1 MSAGKLSTVPTRSVS
16 RSNPVGTF
24 SALVSPPAISLLRA
38 ISDLVRLALWGFIFD
53 VYAKLP
59 KLRKTEYWHTCIGNP
74 VVIRVQIETEKAKS
88 LGFEK
93 SLTDRIARKPF
104 FIMVR
109 VEMSALPEILTA
121 AVANGSLLES
131 AKTNIT
137 ALLGGTTSDIALRA
151 IEELVHAEAWE
162 ELNDRFF
169 KTLAFGTGGLRGRTI
184 GRVVTQ
190 VEQGVGGPNGRPEH
204 PCVGTATMNFYNL
217 SRAVRGLIAYS
228 KQCAGTSRKPVLV
241 FAHDTRHF
249 SRDFAEFCAKV
260 CADLGCDA
268 YLFEGARST
277 PQLSFAVRELRADA
291 GVVLTASHNP
301 AHDNGFKAYF
311 NDGAQIVDAD
321 AEGIIKEVNAINS
334 EFYEVLPEA
343 ERGKVTILGAEM
355 DALYV
360 TRLKTLLLKPSLLEG
375 ASTKIVF
382 TNLHGTGGHINVP
395 MLREFGFEVLTVPE
409 QDVQDGRFPTVESP
423 NPENAPALKMAI
435 DLAEQ
440 SGAEIV
446 IGTDPDA
453 DRMGVAVRDAAGK
466 MVLLTGN
473 QIGSLMAWY
482 RLKTCFE
489 LGWLTNANRNRAL
502 LVKTYVTTE
511 LQHAIADGFGVGI
524 VDTLTGFKYIAAKL
538 RKYEEAIPADKKG
551 DYRSLTEAQTRAL
564 RLEYSRFF
572 VFGGEESYGY
582 LGSDAVRDK
591 DANGAALMFA
601 EVAAYA
607 KSVSKT
613 LPALM
618 DDIYTE
624 YGYYLE
630 IGKSLVLEGAD
641 GAAKIQALANSYA
654 ENPPE
659 IVDGSAVVRV
669 RDFAK
674 QDLFDQEGD
683 LLPKE
688 KMLFVD
694 LADGRSFAVRPS
706 GTEPKIKF
714 YLFGK
719 HTPGGDLSADKVS
732 VKAGLD
738 SLWSWIEADAA
749 KR

>member
-1 MSAGKLSTVPTRSVS
+1 MRQD
-16 RSNPVGTF
+16 F
-24 SALVSPPAISLLRA
+24 SIIPL
-38 ISDLVRLALWGFIFD
+38 
-53 VYAKLP
+53 
-59 KLRKTEYWHTCIGNP
+59 
-74 VVIRVQIETEKAKS
+74 
-88 LGFEK
+88 
-93 SLTDRIARKPF
+93 
-104 FIMVR
+104 
-109 VEMSALPEILTA
+109 EMSALESSLSSAVTA
-121 AVANGSLLES
+121 GRLLES
-131 AKTNIT
+131 AKTNIQT
-137 ALLGGTTSDIALRA
+137 LLAGTTSEVAAEA
-151 IEELVHAEAWE
+151 IGELVDADAWE

-184 GRVVTQ
+184 GRVVTKA
-190 VEQGVGGPNGRPEH
+190 EQGKGGPNDRPEH

-217 SRAVRGLIAYS
+217 SRAVRGLVTYA
-228 KQCAGTSRKPVLV
+228 KQFAGPDRKAVLV

-260 CADLGCDA
+260 CSDLGCDA
-268 YLFEGARST
+268 YLFEGPRST

-301 AHDNGFKAYF
+301 PHDNGFKAYF
-311 NDGAQIVDAD
+311 NDGAQIVEPHAS
-321 AEGIIKEVNAINS
+321 GIISEVNAITS
-334 EFYEVLPEA
+334 EHYEPVPADQRGHITVLGE
-343 ERGKVTILGAEM
+343 EM
-355 DALYV
+355 DARYV
-360 TRLKTLLLKPSLLEG
+360 ALLKTLLLQPSLLEG
-375 ASTKIVF
+375 ASTKVVF

-395 MLREFGFEVLTVPE
+395 MLRGFGFEVLTVPE

-423 NPENAPALKMAI
+423 NPENAPALKMAM

-453 DRMGVAVRDAAGK
+453 DRMGVAVRDSIGK
-466 MVLLTGN
+466 MELLTGN

-482 RLKTCFE
+482 RLKTCFD
-489 LGWLTNANRNRAL
+489 LGWLTNANRSRAV

-511 LQHAIADGFGVGI
+511 LQRAIADGFGVGI
-524 VDTLTGFKYIAAKL
+524 VDTLTGFKYIAGKL

-551 DYRSLTEAQTRAL
+551 DYRSLSEEQTRLL

-591 DANGAALMFA
+591 DANGATLMFA

-607 KSVSKT
+607 KSIGKT
-613 LPALM
+613 IPQLL
-618 DDIYTE
+618 DEVYTE
-624 YGYYLE
+624 FGYYME
-630 IGKSLVLEGAD
+630 IGKSLVMEGAD
-641 GAAKIQALANSYA
+641 GAAKIQALAASYA
-654 ENPPE
+654 DHPPTE
-659 IVDGSAVVRV
+659 VDGSAVLRV

-674 QDLFDQEGD
+674 QDLYDQEGD

-694 LADGRSFAVRPS
+694 LEDGRSFAVRPS

-719 HTPGGDLSADKVS
+719 AAPGGDLAESKELVS
-732 VKAGLD
+732 NGLTQ
-738 SLWSWIEADAA
+738 LWAWIEADAA

>member
-1 MSAGKLSTVPTRSVS
+1 MTAITDPLNEAVTR
-16 RSNPVGTF
+16 
-24 SALVSPPAISLLRA
+24 
-38 ISDLVRLALWGFIFD
+38 
-53 VYAKLP
+53 
-59 KLRKTEYWHTCIGNP
+59 
-74 VVIRVQIETEKAKS
+74 
-88 LGFEK
+88 
-93 SLTDRIARKPF
+93 
-104 FIMVR
+104 
-109 VEMSALPEILTA
+109 
-121 AVANGSLLES
+121 GSLLES
-131 AKTNIT
+131 AKNNIL
-137 ALLGGTTSDIALRA
+137 ALLEGSTNELALRV
-151 IEELVHAEAWE
+151 IEELVREGAWE
-162 ELNDRFF
+162 ELNDRFY

-184 GRVVTQ
+184 GRVLTQ

-204 PCVGTATMNFYNL
+204 PCVGTATMNYFNL
-217 SRAVRGLIAYS
+217 SRAVRGLIAYTR
-228 KQCAGTSRKPVLV
+228 QVVGEGRKPVLV

-249 SRDFAEFCAKV
+249 SRDFAEFCARV
-260 CADLGCDA
+260 CAELGCDA
-268 YLFEGARST
+268 YLFDGPRST

-301 AHDNGFKAYF
+301 PHDNGFKAYF
-311 NDGAQIVDAD
+311 NDGAQIVDRHAS
-321 AEGIIKEVNAINS
+321 GIVAEVNAIVS
-334 EFYEVLPEA
+334 ERYEALPEG
-343 ERGKVTILGAEM
+343 ERGGVTILGEEM

-360 TRLKTLLLKPSLLEG
+360 ARLKTLLLKPSLLDG
-375 ASTKIVF
+375 ASNKIVF

-395 MLREFGFEVLTVPE
+395 MLREFGFDVLTVPA

-435 DLAEQ
+435 DLAEET
-440 SGAEIV
+440 GAEIV

-453 DRMGVAVRDAAGK
+453 DRMGVAVRDSAGK

-489 LGWLTNANRNRAL
+489 LGWLTPANRNRAV
-502 LVKTYVTTE
+502 LVKTFVTTE
-511 LQHAIADGFGVGI
+511 LQRAVADGFGVGI

-538 RKYEEAIPADKKG
+538 RKYEDAIPADKKG

-607 KSVSKT
+607 KAVGKSI
-613 LPALM
+613 PALM
-618 DDIYTE
+618 DEIYTE

-630 IGKSLVLEGAD
+630 VGKSLVMEGAD
-641 GAAKIQALANSYA
+641 GSARIQALAQSYA
-654 ENPPE
+654 ENPPAV
-659 IVDGSAVVRV
+659 VDGSAVLRI

-674 QDLFDQEGD
+674 QDLYDQEGD

-694 LADGRSFAVRPS
+694 LEDGRSFAVRPS
-706 GTEPKIKF
+706 GTEPKIKY

-719 HTPGGDLSADKVS
+719 HAPGAVLDEAKAS
-732 VKAGLD
+732 VASGLAK
-738 SLWSWIEADAA
+738 LWAWIEADAA
-749 KR
+749 GR

>member
-1 MSAGKLSTVPTRSVS
+1 MVEKPWATSELLLPSRDDSAMKRDSCRD
-16 RSNPVGTF
+16 GT
-24 SALVSPPAISLLRA
+24 
-38 ISDLVRLALWGFIFD
+38 DFIWWSSE
-53 VYAKLP
+53 A
-59 KLRKTEYWHTCIGNP
+59 
-74 VVIRVQIETEKAKS
+74 
-88 LGFEK
+88 
-93 SLTDRIARKPF
+93 RIAIAADFYIVAPQ
-104 FIMVR
+104 M
-109 VEMSALPEILTA
+109 TA
-121 AVANGSLLES
+121 ITEPLSEAVTRGSLLES
-131 AKTNIT
+131 AKNNIL
-137 ALLGGTTSDIALRA
+137 ALLEGSTSELARLVV
-151 IEELVHAEAWE
+151 EELVREGAWE
-162 ELNDRFF
+162 ELNDRFYQ
-169 KTLAFGTGGLRGRTI
+169 TLAFGTGGLRGRTI
-184 GRVVTQ
+184 GRVLTQ

-204 PCVGTATMNFYNL
+204 PCVGTATMNYFNL
-217 SRAVRGLIAYS
+217 SRAVRGLIAYTR
-228 KQCAGTSRKPVLV
+228 QVVGAGRRPVLV

-249 SRDFAEFCAKV
+249 SRDFAEFCARV

-268 YLFEGARST
+268 YLFDGPRST

-301 AHDNGFKAYF
+301 PHDNGFKAYF
-311 NDGAQIVDAD
+311 NDGAQIVDRHAS
-321 AEGIIKEVNAINS
+321 GIVAEVNAITS
-334 EFYEVLPEA
+334 ERYESVQES
-343 ERGKVTILGAEM
+343 ERGAVKVLGEAM

-360 TRLKTLLLKPSLLEG
+360 ERLKTLLLKPSLLDG

-395 MLREFGFEVLTVPE
+395 MLRDFGFDVLTVPA

-435 DLAEQ
+435 DLAEET
-440 SGAEIV
+440 GAEIV

-489 LGWLTNANRNRAL
+489 LGWLSAANRNRAV
-502 LVKTYVTTE
+502 LVKTFVTTE
-511 LQHAIADGFGVGI
+511 LQRAIADGFGVGI

-538 RKYEEAIPADKKG
+538 RKYEDAIPADKKG
-551 DYRSLTEAQTRAL
+551 DYRSLTEAETRAL

-607 KSVSKT
+607 KAQGTSI
-613 LPALM
+613 PALM
-618 DDIYTE
+618 DAIYAE

-630 IGKSLVLEGAD
+630 VGKSLVMEGAD
-641 GAAKIQALANSYA
+641 GSARIQALAQSYA
-654 ENPPE
+654 ENPPAV
-659 IVDGSAVVRV
+659 VDGSAVLRI

-674 QDLFDQEGD
+674 QDLYDQEGD

-694 LADGRSFAVRPS
+694 LEDGRSFAVRPS
-706 GTEPKIKF
+706 GTEPKIKY

-719 HTPGGDLSADKVS
+719 HAPGADLDQAKAAVS
-732 VKAGLD
+732 TGLAK
-738 SLWSWIEADAA
+738 LWAWIEADASA
-749 KR
+749 R

>member
-1 MSAGKLSTVPTRSVS
+1 MRADFSTI
-16 RSNPVGTF
+16 
-24 SALVSPPAISLLRA
+24 PAA
-38 ISDLVRLALWGFIFD
+38 
-53 VYAKLP
+53 
-59 KLRKTEYWHTCIGNP
+59 
-74 VVIRVQIETEKAKS
+74 
-88 LGFEK
+88 
-93 SLTDRIARKPF
+93 
-104 FIMVR
+104 
-109 VEMSALPEILTA
+109 MSALEPSLSS
-121 AVANGSLLES
+121 AVANGSLLPAAKSNIES
-131 AKTNIT
+131 
-137 ALLGGTTSDIALRA
+137 LLAGTTSEVAA
-151 IEELVHAEAWE
+151 KAVAELADAGAWD

-184 GRVVTQ
+184 GRVVTKA
-190 VEQGVGGPNGRPEH
+190 EQGSGGPNGRPEH
-204 PCVGTATMNFYNL
+204 PCAGTATMNFYNVG
-217 SRAVRGLIAYS
+217 RAVRGLIAYVR
-228 KQCAGTSRKPVLV
+228 KFAGESRKPALV

-249 SRDFAEFCAKV
+249 SRDFAEFCARV
-260 CADLGCDA
+260 SSELGCDA
-268 YLFEGARST
+268 YLFEGPRST

-301 AHDNGFKAYF
+301 PHDNGFKAYF
-311 NDGAQIVDAD
+311 NDGAQIVEPHAS
-321 AEGIIKEVNAINS
+321 AIISEVNAIDS
-334 EFYEVLPEA
+334 EKYEPLPEA
-343 ERGKVTILGAEM
+343 QRGAITILGTDM
-355 DALYV
+355 DACY
-360 TRLKTLLLKPSLLEG
+360 TERLKTLLLRPSLLDG
-375 ASTKIVF
+375 ASTRIVF

-395 MLREFGFEVLTVPE
+395 MLRGFGFEVLTVPE

-453 DRMGVAVRDAAGK
+453 DRMGVAVRDSGGK
-466 MVLLTGN
+466 MQLLTGN

-489 LGWLTNANRNRAL
+489 LGWLTHANRSRAV
-502 LVKTYVTTE
+502 LVKTFVTTE

-524 VDTLTGFKYIAAKL
+524 VDTLTGFKYIAGKL

-551 DYRSLTEAQTRAL
+551 DYRSLTEEQTRLL

-582 LGSDAVRDK
+582 LGSDSVRDK
-591 DANGAALMFA
+591 DANGATLMFA

-607 KSVSKT
+607 KSVGKT
-613 LPALM
+613 IPELLDEVYA
-618 DDIYTE
+618 E

-630 IGKSLVLEGAD
+630 MGKSLVMEGAD
-641 GAAKIQALANSYA
+641 GAAKIQALATSYA
-654 ENPPE
+654 ENPPTV
-659 IVDGSAVVRV
+659 VDGAAVVRV

-674 QDLFDQEGD
+674 QDIFDQEGD

-694 LADGRSFAVRPS
+694 LEDGRSFAVRPS

-719 HTPGGDLSADKVS
+719 SAPGGDLAEAKQKVR
-732 VKAGLD
+732 AGLD
-738 SLWSWIEADAA
+738 TLWSWIEADA
-749 KR
+749 KNR

>member
-1 MSAGKLSTVPTRSVS
+1 MT
-16 RSNPVGTF
+16 
-24 SALVSPPAISLLRA
+24 SLYD
-38 ISDLVRLALWGFIFD
+38 S
-53 VYAKLP
+53 
-59 KLRKTEYWHTCIGNP
+59 
-74 VVIRVQIETEKAKS
+74 
-88 LGFEK
+88 
-93 SLTDRIARKPF
+93 
-104 FIMVR
+104 
-109 VEMSALPEILTA
+109 LTA
-121 AVANGSLLES
+121 AVAAGKLLES
-131 AKTNIT
+131 ARSNIA
-137 ALLGGTTSDIALRA
+137 ALLAGTTSEIAPRV
-151 IEELVHAEAWE
+151 IDELVSAGAWD

-184 GRVVTQ
+184 GRVVT
-190 VEQGVGGPNGRPEH
+190 VAEQGVGGPNGRPEH

-217 SRAVRGLIAYS
+217 SRAVRGLIAYA
-228 KQCAGTSRKPVLV
+228 KQFAGPARKPVLV

-260 CADLGCDA
+260 CADLGADA

-311 NDGAQIVDAD
+311 NDGAQIVDAHAD
-321 AEGIIKEVNAINS
+321 GIIREVNAIATEHYDS
-334 EFYEVLPEA
+334 VPEA
-343 ERGKVTILGAEM
+343 ERGVITLLGAEM
-355 DALYV
+355 DARYV
-360 TRLKTLLLKPSLLEG
+360 ALLKTLLLKPSLLEG
-375 ASTKIVF
+375 ASTRLVF

-395 MLREFGFEVLTVPE
+395 MLREFGFDVLTVPE
-409 QDVQDGRFPTVESP
+409 QDVQDGRFPTVDSP
-423 NPENAPALKMAI
+423 NPENAPALKMGI
-435 DLAEQ
+435 ELAEK

-489 LGWLTNANRNRAL
+489 LGWLTNANRNRAV

-524 VDTLTGFKYIAAKL
+524 VDTLTGFKYIAGKL

-551 DYRSLTEAQTRAL
+551 DYRSLTQAQTRAL

-572 VFGGEESYGY
+572 IFGGEESYGY

-607 KSVSKT
+607 KSVGKT
-613 LPALM
+613 LPELM
-618 DDIYTE
+618 DDVYAQF
-624 YGYYLE
+624 GYYLE
-630 IGKSLVLEGAD
+630 MGKSLVMEGAD

-654 ENPPE
+654 ANPPTF
-659 IVDGSAVVRV
+659 VDGSAVLRI

-674 QDLFDQEGD
+674 QDHFDQEGD

-694 LADGRSFAVRPS
+694 LEDGRSFAVRPS
-706 GTEPKIKF
+706 GTEPKIKY

-719 HTPGGDLSADKVS
+719 HAPGGDLAAAKSS
-732 VKAGLD
+732 VAGGLA
-738 SLWSWIEADAA
+738 SLWQWIEADAA
-749 KR
+749 QR

>member
-1 MSAGKLSTVPTRSVS
+1 MNRISPTIRLDMSSI
-16 RSNPVGTF
+16 NE
-24 SALVSPPAISLLRA
+24 SLA
-38 ISDLVRLALWGFIFD
+38 
-53 VYAKLP
+53 
-59 KLRKTEYWHTCIGNP
+59 
-74 VVIRVQIETEKAKS
+74 
-88 LGFEK
+88 
-93 SLTDRIARKPF
+93 
-104 FIMVR
+104 
-109 VEMSALPEILTA
+109 A

-137 ALLGGTTSDIALRA
+137 ALLGGTTSAIAPLA
-151 IEELVHAEAWE
+151 IQELVAAGAWE

-184 GRVVTQ
+184 GRVITKA
-190 VEQGVGGPNGRPEH
+190 EQGAGGSNGRPEH
-204 PCVGTATMNFYNL
+204 PCTGTATMNYYNL
-217 SRAVRGLIAYS
+217 SRAVRGLIAYA
-228 KQCAGTSRKPVLV
+228 KQFAGPGRKPALV

-268 YLFEGARST
+268 YLFEGPRST
-277 PQLSFAVRELRADA
+277 PQLSFAVRELRADG

-301 AHDNGFKAYF
+301 PHDNGFKAYF
-311 NDGAQIVDAD
+311 NDGAQIVDAHAD
-321 AEGIIKEVNAINS
+321 GIVKEVNAITS
-334 EFYEVLPEA
+334 EFYENAP
-343 ERGKVTILGAEM
+343 ERGSITILGADM

-360 TRLKTLLLKPSLLEG
+360 ALLKTLLLKPSLLDG

-395 MLREFGFEVLTVPE
+395 MLREFGFDVLTVPE

-423 NPENAPALKMAI
+423 NPENAPALQMAI

-453 DRMGVAVRDAAGK
+453 DRMGVAVRDAGGN

-489 LGWLTNANRNRAL
+489 LGWLTNANRNRAV

-524 VDTLTGFKYIAAKL
+524 IDTLTGFKYIAAKL

-551 DYRSLTEAQTRAL
+551 DYRSLSEAQTRAL

-607 KSVSKT
+607 KSVGKT
-613 LPALM
+613 LPELM
-618 DDIYTE
+618 DDVYTE
-624 YGYYLE
+624 FGYYLE
-630 IGKSLVLEGAD
+630 IGKSLVMEGAD

-654 ENPPE
+654 GNPPE
-659 IVDGSAVVRV
+659 TVDGSAVLRV

-694 LADGRSFAVRPS
+694 LEDGRSFAVRPS

-719 HTPGGDLSADKVS
+719 HAPGGELAEA
-732 VKAGLD
+732 KAAVRMGLAN
-738 SLWSWIEADAA
+738 LWIWIETDAA

>member
-1 MSAGKLSTVPTRSVS
+1 
-16 RSNPVGTF
+16 
-24 SALVSPPAISLLRA
+24 
-38 ISDLVRLALWGFIFD
+38 
-53 VYAKLP
+53 
-59 KLRKTEYWHTCIGNP
+59 
-74 VVIRVQIETEKAKS
+74 
-88 LGFEK
+88 
-93 SLTDRIARKPF
+93 
-104 FIMVR
+104 
-109 VEMSALPEILTA
+109 MSALPEILDA

-137 ALLGGTTSDIALRA
+137 ALLGGTTSDVALRA

-190 VEQGVGGPNGRPEH
+190 VEQGIGGPNGRPEH

-228 KQCAGTSRKPVLV
+228 KQCAGPSRKPVLV

-343 ERGKVTILGAEM
+343 ERGKVIILGAEM

-423 NPENAPALKMAI
+423 NPENGPALKMAI
-435 DLAEQ
+435 DLAEE

-551 DYRSLTEAQTRAL
+551 DYRLLTEAQTRAL

-607 KSVSKT
+607 KSVGKT
-613 LPALM
+613 LPELM

-659 IVDGSAVVRV
+659 IVDSSAVVRV

-719 HTPGGDLSADKVS
+719 HAPSSDLSAAKAS

>member
-1 MSAGKLSTVPTRSVS
+1 MLRL
-16 RSNPVGTF
+16 F
-24 SALVSPPAISLLRA
+24 SKIH
-38 ISDLVRLALWGFIFD
+38 F
-53 VYAKLP
+53 
-59 KLRKTEYWHTCIGNP
+59 
-74 VVIRVQIETEKAKS
+74 
-88 LGFEK
+88 
-93 SLTDRIARKPF
+93 
-104 FIMVR
+104 
-109 VEMSALPEILTA
+109 EMSSIPEILTA

-131 AKTNIT
+131 AKNHIS
-137 ALLGGTTSDIALRA
+137 ALLRGTSSVIAAQA
-151 IEELVHAEAWE
+151 IEELVTAGAWE

-184 GRVVTQ
+184 GRIVTRA
-190 VEQGVGGPNGRPEH
+190 EQGLGGPNGRPEH

-217 SRAVRGLIAYS
+217 SRAVRGLIAYA
-228 KQCAGTSRKPVLV
+228 KKFAGPERKPQLV

-249 SRDFAEFCAKV
+249 SRDFAEFCAKT

-268 YLFEGARST
+268 FLFEGARST
-277 PQLSFAVRELRADA
+277 PQLSFAVRELRADG

-311 NDGAQIVDAD
+311 NDGAQIVDSHAD
-321 AEGIIKEVNAINS
+321 GIIQEVNAICS
-334 EFYEVLPEA
+334 EFYQILPES
-343 ERGKVTILGAEM
+343 ERGSITLLGAEM
-355 DALYV
+355 DTLYIA
-360 TRLKTLLLKPSLLEG
+360 RLKTLLLKPSLLEG
-375 ASTKIVF
+375 ASTKLVF

-395 MLREFGFEVLTVPE
+395 MLRDFGFEVLTVAE
-409 QDVQDGRFPTVESP
+409 QDIQDGRFPTVESP
-423 NPENAPALKMAI
+423 NPENGPALQMAI
-435 DLAEQ
+435 ELAEQ

-466 MVLLTGN
+466 MVLLSGN

-489 LGWLTNANRNRAL
+489 LGWLTHANRNRAV

-524 VDTLTGFKYIAAKL
+524 VDTLTGFKYIAGKL
-538 RKYEEAIPADKKG
+538 RKYEDAIPADKKG
-551 DYRSLTEAQTRAL
+551 DYRSLSEAQTRAL

-607 KSVSKT
+607 KSVCKT
-613 LPALM
+613 LPELL
-618 DDIYTE
+618 DDLYTE

-630 IGKSLVLEGAD
+630 IGKSLVMEGAD
-641 GAAKIQALANSYA
+641 GAAKIAALAASYA
-654 ENPPE
+654 EQLPTE
-659 IVDGSAVVRV
+659 IDGSGVLRV

-694 LADGRSFAVRPS
+694 LEDGRSFAVRPS
-706 GTEPKIKF
+706 GTEPKIKY

-719 HTPGGDLSADKVS
+719 QAPGGDLATSKAS
-732 VKAGLD
+732 VKNRLAT
-738 SLWSWIEADAA
+738 LWSWIEADAVM
-749 KR
+749 RSS